1 LIGSDMSAGGAVLSL
16 LVLHVG
22 VASSSRSF
30 RPLSDGSLLMEVT
43 NKHFITQE
51 ILATGTIQGQGFVRW
66 DRDHGE

>member
-1 LIGSDMSAGGAVLSL
+1 LIGSDMSAGGTVLSL

-30 RPLSDGSLLMEVT
+30 RPLSDGSLLMEVA

-66 DRDHGE
+66 DRDQGE